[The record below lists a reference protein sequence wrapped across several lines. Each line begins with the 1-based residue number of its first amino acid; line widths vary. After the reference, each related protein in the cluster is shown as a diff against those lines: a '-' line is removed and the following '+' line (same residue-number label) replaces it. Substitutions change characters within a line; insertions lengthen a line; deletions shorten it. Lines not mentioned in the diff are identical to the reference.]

1 MMDAEL
7 KPKGIPRVV
16 KSALALAAIA
26 ITIGWF
32 IAVVVF
38 DCFFQVR

>member
-1 MMDAEL
+1 MDDAE
-7 KPKGIPRVV
+7 PKGIPRAV
-16 KSALALAAIA
+16 KSALAFAAIVL
-26 ITIGWF
+26 TIGWF